1 MVKKIQEMQHYAEA
15 GFELAFF
22 GLEVKCS
29 TN

>member
-1 MVKKIQEMQHYAEA
+1 MQRYAEA

-29 TN
+29 TNWAMRLAV